1 MSKSAKKSA
10 HVISQTK
17 YWGLAVLSSRRIE
30 VLYQN
35 FYETFTIN
43 CGFWDEVI

>member
-35 FYETFTIN
+35 FYETFIVN
-43 CGFWDEVI
+43 CGLGKE